1 MNTNPTINIS
11 KNGYVLIPPTGAGA
25 RPSREALA
33 RLGRVLFAYR
43 KGDDGWPR
51 ACVEEA
57 GSASPAEGTGGPTP
71 AAGSSALLAV
81 DRALARSVVE
91 QGK

>member
-57 GSASPAEGTGGPTP
+57 GSASPAGGTGGPTP
-71 AAGSSALLAV
+71 AAGSSVPRVA
-81 DRALARSVVE
+81 DRALARSAAE

>member
-1 MNTNPTINIS
+1 MNPTINIS

-25 RPSREALA
+25 RPSPAALE
-33 RLGRVLFAYR
+33 RLGRVLFAHR

-51 ACVEEA
+51 ACVEEVETV
-57 GSASPAEGTGGPTP
+57 SPAEGMGEPTP
-71 AAGSSALLAV
+71 AVGRSAPRVA
-81 DRALARSVVE
+81 DRAPARSAAE